1 MTAQAVREP
10 PILTDKQ
17 VYSYL
22 QEMARQINYALQQ
35 IDSSV
40 ATGASADG
48 PIAKM
53 ATQAAEKAMDQQVQT
68 VRSMIIQTATNVRTA
83 LAEFEAH
90 MEGEY
95 VAQSYLGTVRDEI
108 SSDIQAAAD
117 GIEQKYQL
125 DTVISE
131 LKEGSASFQDYQYS
145 TSQYIRT
152 GLLYYDGNDARVGVA
167 VGENFTYET
176 DPTHGEPVLKR
187 EKLCATF
194 TSNRLSFWQGGVEVA
209 YVSNSQLY
217 IPSANVTGTL
227 RVGQWEFFESNG
239 LIIKYVG

>member
-1 MTAQAVREP
+1 MIAQAVREP

-40 ATGASADG
+40 ATGAAADG
-48 PIAKM
+48 PIA
-53 ATQAAEKAMDQQVQT
+53 QAAAQAAQKAVDQQAQT
-68 VRSMIIQTATNVRTA
+68 VRAMIIQTATNVRMAMDELETR
-83 LAEFEAH
+83 LESS
-90 MEGEY
+90 Y
-95 VAQSYLGTVRDEI
+95 VAKSYLGTLHEQI
-108 SSDIQAAAD
+108 TNQIAASAK

-125 DTVISE
+125 DTVISD
-131 LKEGSASFQDYQYS
+131 LQEGSASFREYQNS

-167 VGENFTYET
+167 VGENFTYEII
-176 DPTHGEPVLKR
+176 GGVEVLKR
-187 EKLCATF
+187 ENLCATF

-209 YVSNSQLY
+209 YVSNNQLY
-217 IPSANVTGTL
+217 IPNANVTETL
-227 RVGQWEFFESNG
+227 WVGKWEFSHSDG